1 MSRKQTSARRPRG
14 GSVTDI
20 LQAQL
25 LLPYALSAPDR
36 AAMWAAIL
44 RSCLVSLPQSGEAET
59 EVAAASRASQV
70 PAFGS
75 KTYHSRALCR
85 CRRYD
90 RRLLDS
96 GVPRRLGLFVDRINI
111 LTRAYAATRLA
122 CHAASACVFNGTFV
136 GLILLAGN
144 THERLTLFD

>member
-1 MSRKQTSARRPRG
+1 
-14 GSVTDI
+14 
-20 LQAQL
+20 
-25 LLPYALSAPDR
+25 
-36 AAMWAAIL
+36 MWAAIL

-111 LTRAYAATRLA
+111 MTRAYAAIGLA
-122 CHAASACVFNGTFV
+122 CHAAGACVFDGIFV

-144 THERLTLFD
+144 THERLTLQLESQAELTLGGHNRSGRSFARWERVTSY